1 MNILPDIHIKILCK
15 LLNLEITQVKKVGK
29 KKDSTKVL
37 PKIQEM
43 KLKPRKDQV
52 PAEAKRKVH
61 ISRNIYYTCRLQL
74 CQPLQCAHAICLL
87 LIINLF

>member
-1 MNILPDIHIKILCK
+1 MNILPYIHIKFLCK

-37 PKIQEM
+37 PKIQEK
-43 KLKPRKDQV
+43 KLKPRKDGV
-52 PAEAKRKVH
+52 PEAKRKVH